1 MLLGAESRK
10 IILPRAERGGG
21 HADMVRREW
30 GGPGPPAVTRSAA
43 SSPAPLAPP
52 LLVCQMSLCTGQS
65 RGLLTPGHTRPVT
78 KAGAPD
84 TGPQSRLGPAC
95 ASLARRAASAA
106 PAARASPVGTAG
118 GTGCPRA
125 LQGGAGRAGPTR
137 GPSLRPAPR
146 PSSASPSRPVAAA
159 HHTSSERTPGSPCT
173 SARGPEHPPQTR
185 GAPALPPQTRG
196 SPTLPSGP
204 ASPGRRSR
212 LKCDPFGRLA
222 SLPPGLPPRSRDMT
236 RP

>member
-1 MLLGAESRK
+1 
-10 IILPRAERGGG
+10 
-21 HADMVRREW
+21 
-30 GGPGPPAVTRSAA
+30 
-43 SSPAPLAPP
+43 
-52 LLVCQMSLCTGQS
+52 MSLCTGWG

-95 ASLARRAASAA
+95 VSLARRTA

-159 HHTSSERTPGSPCT
+159 HHTSSERTPGSPRT

-185 GAPALPPQTRG
+185 GAPALPPQTWGRPP
-196 SPTLPSGP
+196 SPHKHGGPPPAPQGLRPLGDVRALNVTRLGGWPPSRPGFLPGP
-204 ASPGRRSR
+204 E
-212 LKCDPFGRLA
+212 
-222 SLPPGLPPRSRDMT
+222 T
-236 RP
+236 